1 MRNNKQNSV
10 GAYFF
15 WGFVVG
21 QIALSI
27 SILTC
32 YYLTKL

>member
-1 MRNNKQNSV
+1 MTNNKQSSE
-10 GAYFF
+10 ASYFF
-15 WGFVVG
+15 WGFVIG

-32 YYLTKL
+32 YYLTN